1 MLIFFITLALFALV
15 AAAMA
20 VGYIFQQK
28 TLAGSCGGLASVGV
42 EKSCNC
48 DKPCE
53 KRQERER
60 IAKLNQPDSEHATS
74 TTQKKSDISNQI
86 NIKNI

>member
-1 MLIFFITLALFALV
+1 MIFLVTFGFFLLI

-28 TLAGSCGGLASVGV
+28 TLAGSCGGLGSVGI
-42 EKSCNC
+42 KKACNC

-60 IAKLNQPDSEHATS
+60 IAVQQN
-74 TTQKKSDISNQI
+74 KSID
-86 NIKNI
+86 IKNI

>member
-1 MLIFFITLALFALV
+1 MLIFLFTFGFFLII

-28 TLAGSCGGLASVGV
+28 TLAGSCGGLGSVGI
-42 EKSCNC
+42 EKACNC

-60 IAKLNQPDSEHATS
+60 LAADKS
-74 TTQKKSDISNQI
+74 TKEGSIS
-86 NIKNI
+86 IKNI

>member
-1 MLIFFITLALFALV
+1 MMIFLVTFGFFLII

-28 TLAGSCGGLASVGV
+28 TLAGSCGGLSSVGI
-42 EKSCNC
+42 EKACNC
-48 DKPCE
+48 DNPCE

-60 IAKLNQPDSEHATS
+60 LAAEKNQRKGSID
-74 TTQKKSDISNQI
+74 
-86 NIKNI
+86 IKNI